1 MSGDSSRYLNT
12 ISAKMRDGYSIKR
25 GRRTLV
31 PGFFDGEFF
40 EPCPNFTPGMV
51 SPLANSNSFIMI
63 DESCGSLERDTLVQV
78 LSTQFSFTS
87 CEQKSLVSKP
97 L

>member
-1 MSGDSSRYLNT
+1 MSGDNSKYLNT
-12 ISAKMRDGYSIKR
+12 ISAKMRDDYSIKR

-51 SPLANSNSFIMI
+51 SPLANSNSYIMI
-63 DESCGSLERDTLVQV
+63 SEECGSLAKDSLVQI
-78 LSTQFSFTS
+78 LPTQFSFSS
-87 CEQKSLVSKP
+87 CEQRLLVSK
-97 L
+97 